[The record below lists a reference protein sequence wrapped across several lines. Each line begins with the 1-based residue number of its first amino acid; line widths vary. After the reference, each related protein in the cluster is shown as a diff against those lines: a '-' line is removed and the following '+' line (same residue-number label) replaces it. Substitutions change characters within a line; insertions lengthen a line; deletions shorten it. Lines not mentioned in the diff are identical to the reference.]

1 MHIIRKTTNNKFW
14 GGCGEKGYGQIQIG
28 AATMENSREVP
39 KKPKNRM
46 PCDPEIW
53 LLHIH
58 LKETKTLT
66 QKDIGTHIFS
76 AALFTITKIME
87 AT

>member
-1 MHIIRKTTNNKFW
+1 MQIKVIIRYYLKLIRMHIIRKTTNNKFW

-46 PCDPEIW
+46 PCDPEI
-53 LLHIH
+53 
-58 LKETKTLT
+58 
-66 QKDIGTHIFS
+66 
-76 AALFTITKIME
+76 
-87 AT
+87 